1 MVGSISRSSS
11 YAARLAARQVAA
23 NSPRATPHASSAVKS
38 AAAINMSGAA
48 ILGDG
53 FINMATING
62 TSSQTAVLDLFS
74 SDSTTSTA
82 SLLDYT
88 V

>member
-11 YAARLAARQVAA
+11 YASRLAAKQMAA
-23 NSPRATPHASSAVKS
+23 HSQRATPHTSSAVKS

-53 FINMATING
+53 FINMAYISG

-74 SDSTTSTA
+74 SDSTTTGA